1 MLTIRGTLTK
11 LESRP
16 WKTKKGEDAETVT
29 AFIQEHGYSERVE
42 VDFRLDKELVEQY
55 VGKVISGPVRVFRNY
70 DEGTKRMF
78 VRVVLMGIDPDSRA
92 VAA

>member
-1 MLTIRGTLTK
+1 MLTISGTLTK
-11 LESRP
+11 LESKP

-42 VDFRLDKELVEQY
+42 VDYRLDKTLLEAY
-55 VGKVISGPVRVFRNY
+55 IGKAISGPVRVFRNY
-70 DEGTKRMF
+70 DEATRRMF
-78 VRVVLMGIDPDSRA
+78 VRVVLMGIDPDSRS